1 MYLLDTNIVSES
13 RKLGSSRIDVNT
25 ARWLDRIDA
34 AQTFISAMTVFEL
47 ERGVQ
52 QMERRDAVQGQM
64 LRRWLD
70 DRVMVTFG
78 KRILPLSGE
87 VALRCAGLH
96 IPDPKSERDAWI
108 AATAIDGDLIL
119 ATRNMKDFEGM
130 GVKLVDPFAGH
141 DGQQREEDNASR

>member
-1 MYLLDTNIVSES
+1 
-13 RKLGSSRIDVNT
+13 
-25 ARWLDRIDA
+25 
-34 AQTFISAMTVFEL
+34 MTVFEL

-96 IPDPKSERDAWI
+96 IPDPRSERDAWI

-130 GVKLVDPFAGH
+130 GVNSSIPLQVTTDSSAKKMTRHGDPSPGL
-141 DGQQREEDNASR
+141 ASPRVAAPPTGASILAYLA